1 MHAAFRDFPGIPV
14 LTTARL
20 FDDLA
25 KGRDVGAEKAL
36 TDWIKSQ
43 PGIVL
48 TKEERRYQ
56 LIQSIVYLVAAGVV
70 LAAIVIYM
78 YNIAHYGH

>member
-1 MHAAFRDFPGIPV
+1 MTPEREYVSKEQLIDNLDQVCARGGIW
-14 LTTARL
+14 
-20 FDDLA
+20 
-25 KGRDVGAEKAL
+25 EKAL

-48 TKEERRYQ
+48 TKEERRHQ
-56 LIQSIVYLVAAGVV
+56 LIQSIAYLVAAGVV